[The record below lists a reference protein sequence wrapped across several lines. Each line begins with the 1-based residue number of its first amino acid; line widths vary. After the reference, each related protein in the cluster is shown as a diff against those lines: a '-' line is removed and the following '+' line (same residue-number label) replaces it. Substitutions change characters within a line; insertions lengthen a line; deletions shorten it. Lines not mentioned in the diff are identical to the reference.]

1 MKLLYENT
9 KACSGDVGTKIDELK
24 RVLAHQSDMITGTRG
39 PAFQSTY
46 NPYQEHGLIDPNIVK
61 KGIQDIK
68 EQMKDV

>member
-24 RVLAHQSDMITGTRG
+24 RVLAHQSDALNGPRMTGG
-39 PAFQSTY
+39 YQSSY
-46 NPYQEHGLIDPNIVK
+46 NPYQEHGIIDPNIVK

-68 EQMKDV
+68 E